1 MISTPRPDAPV
12 LEGLEAVAAAATER
26 AEAATPDERI
36 ARLEARI
43 ASIEP
48 LLEQL
53 QANAELGTHI
63 KAYVDDLRAEQRF
76 FNFAR
81 WGLGAVWLVTM
92 IGLMLLL
99 ALAVF
104 HPRSPLLAAPP
115 VAIATFVVGLTSG
128 IALLLA
134 AFVRGVFRT
143 TVERH
148 AEGYMPPALGTAVET
163 LHKVSGRPG

>member
-1 MISTPRPDAPV
+1 LTSTPQPEAPV
-12 LEGLEAVAAAATER
+12 LEGVEAVAAAATER
-26 AEAATPDERI
+26 ARAATPDERI

-48 LLEQL
+48 LLEQV
-53 QANAELGTHI
+53 QANGVLGTNL

-81 WGLGAVWLVTM
+81 WVLGGVWLVTM
-92 IGLMLLL
+92 TGLMLLL

-115 VAIATFVVGLTSG
+115 LAIATFVVGLVSG

-148 AEGYMPPALGTAVET
+148 AEGYMPPALGSAVET
-163 LHKVSGRPG
+163 FNKVSGER